1 MDVNSSPLRVAVIGG
16 GLVGALEAVLLARRG
31 HHVDLYEYRED
42 IRRCPNARGRSINL
56 ALSHRGRAA
65 LRAAALESTVL
76 AQGVPMRGRM
86 LHAPDGRRTPVPYDV
101 LGKECIYSVN
111 RKFLN
116 EILLSAAE
124 TFPNVN
130 LHFNHK
136 LVAADFDSGELT
148 FQAEGGARHV
158 PAPQLLVGADG
169 AHSRVRAAMLRRPGF
184 DFRQSNIEHAY
195 LELRIPPAPDGTSLL
210 QPVNYLHI
218 WPRGSFMLIALPN
231 EDASWTVTL
240 FAPSAQLGRLCAH
253 PHEAPAFF
261 RERGM
266 ADALLLLGEEQL
278 RADFAASEPSLLLS
292 VKCEPF
298 NVGGKV
304 VVIGDAAHAMVPFY
318 GQGMN
323 AGFEDCLI
331 LDGLLE
337 KFPPEAALNEFS
349 RTRVPDAHAICDLA
363 MYNYV
368 EMRDLVARPSYKLRR
383 CLDSVLHR
391 LAPGL
396 WMPLYQGVTFSR
408 RGYKW
413 CMEHRRRQ
421 DKVLRGALTTAGV
434 AAAAVLA
441 RWLWDN
447 FEVQEMAPL
456 KRLL

>member
-1 MDVNSSPLRVAVIGG
+1 
-16 GLVGALEAVLLARRG
+16 
-31 HHVDLYEYRED
+31 
-42 IRRCPNARGRSINL
+42 
-56 ALSHRGRAA
+56 
-65 LRAAALESTVL
+65 
-76 AQGVPMRGRM
+76 MRGRM

-101 LGKECIYSVN
+101 LGKEVYPTVVHIYK
-111 RKFLN
+111 RGLTPMLDQ
-116 EILLSAAE
+116 ETAE

-195 LELRIPPAPDGTSLL
+195 LELRIPPAPDGT
-210 QPVNYLHI
+210 
-218 WPRGSFMLIALPN
+218 
-231 EDASWTVTL
+231 
-240 FAPSAQLGRLCAH
+240 
-253 PHEAPAFF
+253 
-261 RERGM
+261 
-266 ADALLLLGEEQL
+266 
-278 RADFAASEPSLLLS
+278 
-292 VKCEPF
+292 CEPF

-368 EMRDLVARPSYKLRR
+368 ENSSPILLDSYLIGASRTLNGSSLPLQMRDLVARPSYKLRR